1 MLDQGL
7 VKPPLFVQSVFGI
20 LGGIGTHAEDVMH
33 MRRTADRLPRESR
46 HRAREAALQMLYQWE
61 VGRLTIPEVAQT
73 FWRMG
78 EIEPPPSERAQ
89 TRAHV
94 LTSGT
99 VDHLAAIDR
108 VLEEASTN
116 WRLDRMPVIDRLIM
130 RMGIYELMYESGTPP
145 AVVIDEALELARRFS
160 TDEAVPF
167 INGVLDAVKGRVE
180 RGELPADPDRT

>member
-1 MLDQGL
+1 VSAEPPGGWEFARQG
-7 VKPPLFVQSVFGI
+7 
-20 LGGIGTHAEDVMH
+20 
-33 MRRTADRLPRESR
+33 RT
-46 HRAREAALQMLYQWE
+46 AALQMLYQWE

-78 EIEPPPSERAQ
+78 ELDPPPSERAQ
-89 TRAHV
+89 TRAHM

-99 VDHLAAIDR
+99 VDHLTAIDR

-180 RGELPADPDRT
+180 RGELLADLDRT

>member
-1 MLDQGL
+1 MSAEPPGGWEFARQG
-7 VKPPLFVQSVFGI
+7 
-20 LGGIGTHAEDVMH
+20 
-33 MRRTADRLPRESR
+33 
-46 HRAREAALQMLYQWE
+46 RAAALQMLYQWE

-78 EIEPPPSERAQ
+78 EIDPLPSERAQ
-89 TRAHV
+89 TRAHM

-116 WRLDRMPVIDRLIM
+116 WRLDRMPVVDRLIM

-180 RGELPADPDRT
+180 RGELPADLNRT